1 LPEAKF
7 FCLLSK
13 QLRICGYHEFGFKDL
28 AAPQAKR
35 FRRQLSAL
43 INFLKY
49 REDMG
54 HLEMQALDEVSG
66 VFRRFGDAMC
76 RCFLVIPLRTF
87 YNIRIDDVLFSL
99 SFDFSSVVVQRE
111 ELFAALDEV
120 TENHMTLKGQLDEAR
135 AINRERVMERE
146 EAEEECKEV
155 SYIYSPTIVTR
166 DAARVSESSTT
177 MRALR
182 RSETRKCNIDPS
194 HPSLPPPPPIAQM
207 EAEIAQ
213 QNKIQASIRQE
224 TYLLKKSANE
234 LQDQIANLSIALR
247 ELKAEER
254 RLSKEVVH
262 TPDRIRSDLAE
273 ATRRFECV
281 RRSISDAQAERASVQ
296 KRAEHASMAEDVA
309 GRIAAVMEGMDT
321 AVQDYEMAAE
331 DLENAQST
339 LEKMERDKE
348 GTMEEKESQERKL
361 DAAGKLSYFPMNR
374 IESPPNLPTRYLV
387 STTRPT
393 TRTQRPPCISRR
405 VRREAKV
412 RRDVIARRRAAHLPE
427 RSRPR
432 RRAIGSCRIGCRRGR
447 GQDRGSRATRRGDEG
462 SHRGG
467 EDARGGGRV
476 RQVGVVSEVR
486 GDVLGEGTTA

>member
-1 LPEAKF
+1 MPEAKF

-155 SYIYSPTIVTR
+155 SYIYFPTIVTR

-182 RSETRKCNIDPS
+182 RSEARKCNIDPY

-393 TRTQRPPCISRR
+393 TRTQRLPCISRR

-432 RRAIGSCRIGCRRGR
+432 RRAIGRCRIGCRRGR

-467 EDARGGGRV
+467 EDARGGGRF
-476 RQVGVVSEVR
+476 RRVGVVS
-486 GDVLGEGTTA
+486 